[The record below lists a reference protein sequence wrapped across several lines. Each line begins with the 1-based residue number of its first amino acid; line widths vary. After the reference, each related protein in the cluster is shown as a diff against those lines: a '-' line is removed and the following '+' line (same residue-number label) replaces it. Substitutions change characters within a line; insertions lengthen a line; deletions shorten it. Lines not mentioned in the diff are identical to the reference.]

1 MGEGHGDQVWSQR
14 HQLSKS
20 FSRETDDRLTKCY
33 IILNPDGTAG
43 ATAGGGDCRRPER
56 LCVSYFGE
64 SAAGESENV
73 RGRLREI
80 LTKVWPTDY

>member
-33 IILNPDGTAG
+33 IILNPDE
-43 ATAGGGDCRRPER
+43 TAGGGDCRGP
-56 LCVSYFGE
+56 
-64 SAAGESENV
+64 
-73 RGRLREI
+73 
-80 LTKVWPTDY
+80 K